1 MKRILSFLAVLTLA
15 LFLLPGTA
23 LSTNFLNH
31 WYINLDGDD
40 ATAPVHIMEYLDI
53 MGPAY
58 VVNDVEAGTFEEW
71 GAFVSRAYDGGTA
84 FSGDYAG
91 YELTGLFSAQGTF
104 ELDGSVDFTS
114 GWLEIY
120 VNDTQQFATSGTG
133 GIYGADVGTLIG
145 EFDMV
150 WGEGFIDALGIPNG
164 LFTTQFEATWLA
176 EGYWFDQNMF
186 DLSQLDPIS
195 WFLGYGTTN
204 ASWVANPSQLVIDD
218 IVTLF
223 AGQFDTYTNT
233 PPFDLVISSN
243 GQFRA
248 EVIPEPTT
256 WLLFGTGLL
265 GLAALG
271 RRKMQKK

>member
-23 LSTNFLNH
+23 LSNNFLNN

-40 ATAPVHIMEYLDI
+40 ATAPVQINEYLDI
-53 MGPAY
+53 VGPAY
-58 VVNDVEAGTFEEW
+58 VVNDLETGTFEEW
-71 GAFVSRAYDGGTA
+71 GAFKSNAHDGGTP
-84 FSGDYAG
+84 FNNYPG
-91 YELTGLFSAQGTF
+91 YELTGLFSASGTF
-104 ELDGSVDFTS
+104 ELDGSVDFTN
-114 GWLEIY
+114 GWLDIY
-120 VNDTQQFATSGTG
+120 VNDSPLFATDGTG
-133 GIYGADVGTLIG
+133 GIYGADVGTHIAS
-145 EFDMV
+145 FNMV
-150 WGEGFIDALGIPNG
+150 WGEGFIDAEGIPNG
-164 LFTTQFEATWLA
+164 LFTTKFEATYLA
-176 EGYWFDQNMF
+176 EGYWYDQNMF
-186 DLSQLDPIS
+186 DLSELDPIS

-223 AGQFDTYTNT
+223 AGQFDTYSNT